1 MRLEGDT
8 EDVGVFFMLLYKT
21 SFAKKYSRL
30 QFHDVDTIRSIGRCP
45 SYLFM
50 NDATRGFS

>member
-21 SFAKKYSRL
+21 SFAKKKKFTSS
-30 QFHDVDTIRSIGRCP
+30 VS
-45 SYLFM
+45 
-50 NDATRGFS
+50 